1 MKKDRTLTDE
11 LDWTPDGD
19 DGNETEVGSALVVSQ
34 SETPENDHGDLS
46 PELARMED
54 LRRIALS
61 PQIQALWSALLPLIG
76 ALPSR
81 PGEFAGMFKVE
92 PVPGKPEA
100 TVYID
105 VPDGAYTPGV
115 SSAMDRVLA
124 LNVRLDHDYRKLGDQ
139 HYCVDCE
146 VAANETRH

>member
-1 MKKDRTLTDE
+1 MKKDHTLTDE
-11 LDWTPDGD
+11 LHWTPAGG
-19 DGNETEVGSALVVSQ
+19 DGNETEAASELVVSHE
-34 SETPENDHGDLS
+34 ETAGKDDSDLT

-61 PQIQALWSALLPLIG
+61 PQIQALWSAVLPLVG
-76 ALPSR
+76 ARPSR

-105 VPDGAYTPGV
+105 VPDHAYERGV
-115 SSAMDRVLA
+115 PSDTDRVLA

-139 HYCVDCE
+139 HYCIDCQ
-146 VAANETRH
+146 VPDNETRH